1 MTNEIKAF
9 ILQRQIITLQTIHTK
24 LFVWMLNFILFICLE
39 ITSDI
44 NIRNEQK
51 QNHVMVPLR

>member
-1 MTNEIKAF
+1 MTNEIKAI
-9 ILQRQIITLQTIHTK
+9 ILHTGRS
-24 LFVWMLNFILFICLE
+24 LHYSFVWMLNFIPFICSE

>member
-1 MTNEIKAF
+1 MTNEIKAI
-9 ILQRQIITLQTIHTK
+9 ILHRQITILQTIHTK
-24 LFVWMLNFILFICLE
+24 LFVWMLNFILFICSE
-39 ITSDI
+39 ITSDT